1 MYSAINYQ
9 THDKKLD
16 DVLFEVALQPV
27 YSEIKPRN
35 SLFNRPIGTRNY
47 LAVVNQRD
55 GNIVSIVGKNYKL
68 ITNREALAMGKKL
81 FGLLYPFVQPDDLMP
96 FKVITPQT
104 FGSAQIDLIHRDVN
118 FRVFNQEAWLPFM
131 RVYNSYNRAYPLS
144 FEIGFVRE
152 LCSNGMLFRKR
163 TMTITYPHAKQQKI
177 NLEANAAQ
185 IRSSQEIF
193 RDQCR
198 QLFEIT
204 IPEGHLF
211 PLVCHILNLNVEIP
225 GRHETAQRFTR
236 LESLI
241 ETVNKLKDRYSGPK
255 APNGY
260 DALNILTDLVSH
272 QDEYKNLAGYY
283 LNTRA
288 WYQKPSVM
296 VDTLLGLRDAGKH
309 DLSGLL
315 APTMAKLRAL
325 QDHCGVDWAYN

>member
-1 MYSAINYQ
+1 MYSAIDYQ
-9 THDKKLD
+9 KPDTRLK
-16 DVLFEVALQPV
+16 DVLYEVALKPV
-27 YSEIKPRN
+27 YSEIDSQYP
-35 SLFNRPIGTRNY
+35 LFKHPISTKKY

-68 ITNREALAMGKKL
+68 ITNKEALDMGKEL
-81 FGLLYPFVQPDDLMP
+81 FRLLYPFVKPNELIP
-96 FKVITPQT
+96 FKVITPLS
-104 FGSAQIDLIHRDVN
+104 FGSVQIDLIHKDVN
-118 FRVFNQEAWLPFM
+118 FRVWNQEAWLPFM

-163 TMTITYPHAKQQKI
+163 SMTIKYSHTKQQRI

-185 IRSSQEIF
+185 IQSSQEIF
-193 RDQCR
+193 RDQCG

-225 GRHETAQRFTR
+225 DKHESVQRFNR
-236 LESLI
+236 FESLV
-241 ETVNKLKDRYSGPK
+241 ETVNKLTDRYSGPK
-255 APNGY
+255 TPTGY

-288 WYQKPSVM
+288 WYQKPSLM
-296 VDTLLGLRDAGKH
+296 VDTLLELRDNGKP

-315 APTMAKLRAL
+315 APTMQKLRAL
-325 QDHCGVDWAYN
+325 QDYCGVDWVYN